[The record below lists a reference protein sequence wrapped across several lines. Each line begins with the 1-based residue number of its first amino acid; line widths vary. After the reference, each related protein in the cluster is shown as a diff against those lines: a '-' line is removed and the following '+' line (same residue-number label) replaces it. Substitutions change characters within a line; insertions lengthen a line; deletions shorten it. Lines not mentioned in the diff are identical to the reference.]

1 MTNQH
6 NSDLVIEL
14 KKYRI
19 KKSKGANKMTNERA
33 TYNVKLDKKLK
44 IERLAMEASLKV
56 GRTVKWTE
64 IMDTLVN
71 EFGKDAQEM
80 IIHKEIEKNGK

>member
-1 MTNQH
+1 
-6 NSDLVIEL
+6 
-14 KKYRI
+14 
-19 KKSKGANKMTNERA
+19 MTNERA
-33 TYNVKLDKKLK
+33 TYKVKLDKKLK

-80 IIHKEIEKNGK
+80 IIHKETEKNGK

>member
-1 MTNQH
+1 
-6 NSDLVIEL
+6 
-14 KKYRI
+14 
-19 KKSKGANKMTNERA
+19 MTNERA

-64 IMDTLVN
+64 IMDTVIK
-71 EFGKDAQEM
+71 EYGKDEQEM
-80 IIHKEIEKNGK
+80 IIHI

>member
-1 MTNQH
+1 
-6 NSDLVIEL
+6 
-14 KKYRI
+14 
-19 KKSKGANKMTNERA
+19 MTNERA

-64 IMDTLVN
+64 IMEVLID
-71 EFGKDAQEM
+71 EYAKDAQQT
-80 IIHKEIEKNGK
+80 IIHREEQKLKKKKKKK

>member
-1 MTNQH
+1 
-6 NSDLVIEL
+6 
-14 KKYRI
+14 
-19 KKSKGANKMTNERA
+19 MTNERA

-80 IIHKEIEKNGK
+80 IIHKETE

>member
-1 MTNQH
+1 
-6 NSDLVIEL
+6 
-14 KKYRI
+14 
-19 KKSKGANKMTNERA
+19 MTNERA

-71 EFGKDAQEM
+71 EFGKDAQ
-80 IIHKEIEKNGK
+80 

>member
-1 MTNQH
+1 
-6 NSDLVIEL
+6 
-14 KKYRI
+14 
-19 KKSKGANKMTNERA
+19 MTNERA

-56 GRTVKWTE
+56 ARTVKWTE

-80 IIHKEIEKNGK
+80 IIHKETEKNGK

>member
-1 MTNQH
+1 MNHFGDSMTERVTLNVRL
-6 NSDLVIEL
+6 D
-14 KKYRI
+14 R
-19 KKSKGANKMTNERA
+19 KM
-33 TYNVKLDKKLK
+33 K

-64 IMDTLVN
+64 IMEILMT

-80 IIHKEIEKNGK
+80 LITRETQKQ

>member
-1 MTNQH
+1 
-6 NSDLVIEL
+6 
-14 KKYRI
+14 
-19 KKSKGANKMTNERA
+19 MTNERA

-80 IIHKEIEKNGK
+80 SIHKETEKNGK

>member
-1 MTNQH
+1 
-6 NSDLVIEL
+6 
-14 KKYRI
+14 
-19 KKSKGANKMTNERA
+19 MTNERA

-80 IIHKEIEKNGK
+80 IIHKETEKNGK

>member
-1 MTNQH
+1 
-6 NSDLVIEL
+6 
-14 KKYRI
+14 
-19 KKSKGANKMTNERA
+19 MTNERA

-80 IIHKEIEKNGK
+80 IIHKETEKNGKCFKLSKWEQR

>member
-1 MTNQH
+1 
-6 NSDLVIEL
+6 
-14 KKYRI
+14 
-19 KKSKGANKMTNERA
+19 MTNERA

-80 IIHKEIEKNGK
+80 IIHRETEKNGK

>member
-1 MTNQH
+1 
-6 NSDLVIEL
+6 
-14 KKYRI
+14 
-19 KKSKGANKMTNERA
+19 MTNERA

-56 GRTVKWTE
+56 GRTVNWTE

-80 IIHKEIEKNGK
+80 IIHKETEKNGK

>member
-1 MTNQH
+1 
-6 NSDLVIEL
+6 
-14 KKYRI
+14 
-19 KKSKGANKMTNERA
+19 MTNERA

-80 IIHKEIEKNGK
+80 IIHKETEKNGKLFKLSKWEQR

>member
-1 MTNQH
+1 
-6 NSDLVIEL
+6 
-14 KKYRI
+14 
-19 KKSKGANKMTNERA
+19 MTNERA

-80 IIHKEIEKNGK
+80 IIDKETEKNGK

>member
-1 MTNQH
+1 MTERVTLNVRL
-6 NSDLVIEL
+6 D
-14 KKYRI
+14 R
-19 KKSKGANKMTNERA
+19 KM
-33 TYNVKLDKKLK
+33 K

-64 IMDTLVN
+64 IMEILMT

-80 IIHKEIEKNGK
+80 LITREVKKQ

>member
-1 MTNQH
+1 
-6 NSDLVIEL
+6 
-14 KKYRI
+14 
-19 KKSKGANKMTNERA
+19 MTNERA
-33 TYNVKLDKKLK
+33 TYNVKLDKKLR

-80 IIHKEIEKNGK
+80 IIHKETEKNGK

>member
-1 MTNQH
+1 
-6 NSDLVIEL
+6 
-14 KKYRI
+14 
-19 KKSKGANKMTNERA
+19 MTNERA
-33 TYNVKLDKKLK
+33 TYSVKLDKKLK

-80 IIHKEIEKNGK
+80 IIHKETEKNGK